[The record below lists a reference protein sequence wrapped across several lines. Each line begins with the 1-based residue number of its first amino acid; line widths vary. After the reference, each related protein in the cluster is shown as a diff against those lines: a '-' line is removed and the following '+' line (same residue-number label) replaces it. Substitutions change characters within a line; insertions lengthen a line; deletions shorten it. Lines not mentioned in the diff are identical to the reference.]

1 MDARMPKRT
10 ESQRT
15 GDRAEAIV
23 QTIIDSHPFWMGRRQ
38 DHDFGI
44 DLEAEFA
51 PPVPGG
57 QTASGRLLKIQVKG
71 SQDWTRTGDWISV
84 SLSRD
89 YLDYAGQFRI
99 PVILVAIDVV
109 TQEAWFVWLQAW
121 LLETE
126 AARGDSTAASMTVKI
141 PVHDRLVAGLDGPLQ
156 RVARGQEP
164 TSMVLGLREVLEA
177 ATATNNSDVFD
188 GAIAIL
194 GKLSAPSD
202 VWVVQKTIDALLGLG
217 QQPSMWLTQRLVP
230 QLMSLGKY
238 LGGSLT
244 TDQVVRLVGRG
255 DTYSR
260 AGLFALSELY
270 DVWWEHARTLRLAEA
285 FQANG
290 SLAVAWYCN
299 FREAH
304 PGRVAMT
311 LWSDLIGGRIAAPVF
326 EGVGFGDIGELADAF
341 LSKFFN
347 RGESALLDCLSI
359 LPDREQPLAGDI

>member
-1 MDARMPKRT
+1 MPKRT

-15 GDRAEAIV
+15 GDRAEGIV
-23 QTIIDSHPFWMGRRQ
+23 QTIIDSHACWMGRRQ

-71 SQDWTRTGDWISV
+71 SRDWTRTGDWISV
-84 SLSRD
+84 PLSRD

-99 PVILVAIDVV
+99 PVILVAMDVV

-126 AARGDSTAASMTVKI
+126 AARSNSTAASMTVRI
-141 PVHDRLVAGLDGPLQ
+141 PVHDDLISGLEGPLQ

-164 TSMVLGLREVLEA
+164 TSMVLGLREVLET
-177 ATATNNSDVFD
+177 ATATGNADVFD

-194 GKLSAPSD
+194 RKLSTPSD
-202 VWVVQKTIDALLGLG
+202 AWVIQKTIDALLGLG
-217 QQPSMWLTQRLVP
+217 DRPPMWLAQELIP
-230 QLMSLGKY
+230 QIIAIAKH

-244 TDQVVRLVGRG
+244 VDQVVRLVGRD

-260 AGLFALSELY
+260 AGLYALSVLY
-270 DVWWEHARTLRLAEA
+270 DVWWERARDLWLAEA
-285 FQANG
+285 FRANG
-290 SLAVAWYCN
+290 SLAVAWYCA

-304 PGRVAMT
+304 PGRAAMT
-311 LWSDLIGGRIAAPVF
+311 LWNDLVAGRIAAPVF
-326 EGVGFGDIGELADAF
+326 EGVGFEDIGELTDAL
-341 LSKFFN
+341 LSRWPN
-347 RGESALLDCLSI
+347 RGESAFLDCLSI
-359 LPDREQPLAGDI
+359 LPAHRTPVGTSV